1 MPSRTDAGAD
11 KAGGGFCSALL
22 QPEEWD
28 GIISVSGGNVDGH
41 LESLD
46 SFLAVHKESEGEHLE
61 KVRGA
66 DYLAPDGG
74 QLSQRRRQGGD
85 PRRRGGSL
93 PKLIDENKRPGG
105 APAKDG
111 RHLGQIL
118 LKGALGDSASLDT
131 TDARHDLICDCDL
144 GTVARDEASNMSEVD
159 QHTDMPGVAGLAT
172 EVWACHYVNAV
183 GRVDHGV
190 VGDVLVFN
198 HQFLERVATI
208 LDVDGRSIRVVGR
221 D

>member
-1 MPSRTDAGAD
+1 MVPVLAGREGLDRTAAPEGGEDLVGPGNDVLADASHAGAD

-111 RHLGQIL
+111 RHLV
-118 LKGALGDSASLDT
+118 KS
-131 TDARHDLICDCDL
+131 C
-144 GTVARDEASNMSEVD
+144 
-159 QHTDMPGVAGLAT
+159 
-172 EVWACHYVNAV
+172 
-183 GRVDHGV
+183 
-190 VGDVLVFN
+190 
-198 HQFLERVATI
+198 
-208 LDVDGRSIRVVGR
+208 
-221 D
+221 